1 MKTIK
6 FILVFALG
14 VVAGGLIFG
23 FQGPAPSQAEGNL
36 PSDLFYLQASYPD
49 RQRFCIKSNYRAKY
63 KVTGTFKTTD
73 KCIGGFITIIGD

>member
-23 FQGPAPSQAEGNL
+23 FQGPAPSQAEGAL
-36 PSDLFYLQASYPD
+36 PSDLFYLARNFSNKQYYCINTSKYPNY
-49 RQRFCIKSNYRAKY
+49 QVTEAGKTSSGSCIYAYISKK
-63 KVTGTFKTTD
+63 
-73 KCIGGFITIIGD
+73 